1 MIVHIIRR
9 VLGMIPTLIV
19 VSMLIF
25 LVIELPPGDFV
36 SVLQAQLENEGT
48 EVAQHRLDTLRKR
61 YALDRPFFER
71 YLIWAVNFLRGDMGE
86 SFLYQKPVAELVGE
100 RLLLTAAISLG
111 TIVFTVLLAIPIGIY
126 SATHQYRISDQVF
139 TFLGFI
145 GLATPNFLLALMF
158 IMFSMHVFGMSPG
171 GLFSPQFVDA
181 PWSLAK
187 LVDMLG
193 HIWVPIVIVGTSGMA
208 GMMRVMRGNVLDIIG
223 SSHVNVARAKGLREK
238 RVVRKYV
245 VREALN
251 PIITS
256 LGMQLPAIIGGSTIV
271 SIVLGLQ
278 TTGPLLLQALRQ
290 RDMFLAGSMLVV
302 LSFMLLIGNLLAD
315 IVLAW
320 TDPRIQLE

>member
-1 MIVHIIRR
+1 
-9 VLGMIPTLIV
+9 
-19 VSMLIF
+19 
-25 LVIELPPGDFV
+25 
-36 SVLQAQLENEGT
+36 
-48 EVAQHRLDTLRKR
+48 
-61 YALDRPFFER
+61 
-71 YLIWAVNFLRGDMGE
+71 
-86 SFLYQKPVAELVGE
+86 
-100 RLLLTAAISLG
+100 
-111 TIVFTVLLAIPIGIY
+111 
-126 SATHQYRISDQVF
+126 
-139 TFLGFI
+139 
-145 GLATPNFLLALMF
+145 
-158 IMFSMHVFGMSPG
+158 MSPG

-290 RDMFLAGSMLVV
+290 RDMYLAGSMLVV